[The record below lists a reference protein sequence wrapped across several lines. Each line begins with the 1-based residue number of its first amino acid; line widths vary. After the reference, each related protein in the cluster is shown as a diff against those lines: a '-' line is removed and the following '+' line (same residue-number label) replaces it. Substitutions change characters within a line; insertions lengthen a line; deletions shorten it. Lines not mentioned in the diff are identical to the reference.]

1 MSFIN
6 LPQLSWYGT
15 KELRLSLP
23 DRWDVE
29 TGNIEGYKQT
39 AMKAKEIRTALD
51 NPIGTKPLSELA
63 RGKKEVVILFDDT
76 SRVTRSA
83 EIVPHILDALAAVGI
98 QDKNVRFVC
107 ALGSHG
113 ALNRIDFVK
122 KLGEEVLERFPV
134 YNHNPFGN
142 CVNIGKTKTWGTEVA
157 VNAEVMKCD
166 LKIAIGMVVP
176 HPSSGFGGGGK
187 IILPGVSS
195 IASIQHNHHCFYRD
209 IRQMRDTMGVGLF
222 DDNPM
227 RLDIEEAA
235 ELAGLNFVVNCIVNE
250 WGETVK
256 IFAGALKPAYTQ
268 AVAEAKIHY
277 LTPTLKEKD
286 IAICN
291 VFIKANE
298 SYMGSVIAYPAL
310 NQKGGDIVVL
320 ANAPEGM
327 VVHYLLGPWGNACLG
342 PEGQQT
348 HLPKKVKRLI
358 IYSEYPDLAGRGWFP
373 DSDKV
378 MYARQWSEVLQLL
391 EADYPSSAKVAVF
404 PNAEIQ
410 YAKYN

>member
-23 DRWDVE
+23 DRWEVE
-29 TGNIEGYKQT
+29 TGNIAGYKQA

-63 RGKKEVVILFDDT
+63 RGKIEVVILFDDT
-76 SRVTRSA
+76 SRITRAA
-83 EIVPHILDALAAVGI
+83 EIVPHILDALATSGI
-98 QDKNVRFVC
+98 QDKNIRFVC

-122 KLGEEVLERFPV
+122 KLGEEVLKRFPV

-142 CVNIGKTKTWGTEVA
+142 CVNIGKTKTWATEVA
-157 VNAEVMKCD
+157 INAEVMKCE

-195 IASIQHNHHCFYRD
+195 IAAIQHNHHCFYRD

-235 ELAGLNFVVNCIVNE
+235 G
-250 WGETVK
+250 T
-256 IFAGALKPAYTQ
+256 
-268 AVAEAKIHY
+268 
-277 LTPTLKEKD
+277 
-286 IAICN
+286 
-291 VFIKANE
+291 
-298 SYMGSVIAYPAL
+298 
-310 NQKGGDIVVL
+310 
-320 ANAPEGM
+320 
-327 VVHYLLGPWGNACLG
+327 
-342 PEGQQT
+342 
-348 HLPKKVKRLI
+348 
-358 IYSEYPDLAGRGWFP
+358 GWP
-373 DSDKV
+373 
-378 MYARQWSEVLQLL
+378 
-391 EADYPSSAKVAVF
+391 
-404 PNAEIQ
+404 
-410 YAKYN
+410 